1 MKKLD
6 ILLLEDNSFDVEL
19 SQIELRQNLIDYQ
32 CNFKWVK
39 NKAEY
44 LIALEVFS
52 PDLMLSDYN
61 LASYTGIDALRDFK
75 TKFPLTPFIF
85 VTGTQKEEIAVE
97 AIKEGAWDFVVKDR
111 LSRLT
116 MAVQNA
122 LRLREEELKN
132 IKVQETVAKSELR
145 FRTLFNSANDAIFM
159 MQGSLF
165 IDCNTATEV
174 IFGCTKEQIIGQTP
188 IKFSPY
194 LQPAGFTSEE
204 LALKKIKAPL
214 EGFPQFFEWQHKKQ
228 NEELFDAE
236 VSLNRLI
243 IGDEVFIQAIVRD
256 ITVRKKAEADNIRLP
271 MVANTTN
278 NIVIIANA
286 AGEIEWVNNAFTTIT
301 EYSFD
306 EVTGK
311 KPGHLLQG
319 PDTNPTIKNYIAE
332 QISEGKGFKDVEIIN
347 YTKSGKPYWI
357 LLWK

>member
-1 MKKLD
+1 M
-6 ILLLEDNSFDVEL
+6 
-19 SQIELRQNLIDYQ
+19 
-32 CNFKWVK
+32 
-39 NKAEY
+39 
-44 LIALEVFS
+44 
-52 PDLMLSDYN
+52 
-61 LASYTGIDALRDFK
+61 
-75 TKFPLTPFIF
+75 
-85 VTGTQKEEIAVE
+85 
-97 AIKEGAWDFVVKDR
+97 
-111 LSRLT
+111 
-116 MAVQNA
+116 
-122 LRLREEELKN
+122 
-132 IKVQETVAKSELR
+132 
-145 FRTLFNSANDAIFM
+145 
-159 MQGSLF
+159 
-165 IDCNTATEV
+165 
-174 IFGCTKEQIIGQTP
+174 
-188 IKFSPY
+188 
-194 LQPAGFTSEE
+194 
-204 LALKKIKAPL
+204 
-214 EGFPQFFEWQHKKQ
+214 EGFPQFFEWQHKKL

-278 NIVIIANA
+278 NIVIIANV